1 MDTMAS
7 NHSATAVPWP
17 HQHLR
22 GPCMAIAPL
31 PSCLAQHL
39 RHRNRASRD
48 YKLTAR
54 MSFTQGI
61 HLYKSPSSA
70 SSHRTASSGITRVS
84 ATSPAQAQSTRRSP
98 PRNLQTRPPPRKS
111 LTARLSSTPKPQ
123 LHCSPST
130 PAPYTGTR
138 IRILLPTHQH
148 REKST
153 PTPPSDR
160 RKARSARLRP
170 WRVMVWEWLAE
181 GHPYSAPGW
190 LR

>member
-54 MSFTQGI
+54 TSFTRGI
-61 HLYKSPSSA
+61 HLCKSPSSA

-98 PRNLQTRPPPRKS
+98 PRNRPPPRKS